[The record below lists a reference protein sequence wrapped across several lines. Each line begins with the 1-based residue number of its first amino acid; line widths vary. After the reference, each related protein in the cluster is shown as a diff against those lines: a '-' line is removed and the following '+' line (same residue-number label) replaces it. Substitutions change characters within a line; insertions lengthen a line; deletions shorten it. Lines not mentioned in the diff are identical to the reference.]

1 MTVNAV
7 PICLL
12 NSNILERNKILG
24 LRQIGADSHPTL
36 FTLASVLWGPF
47 RS

>member
-24 LRQIGADSHPTL
+24 LRQVGADSHPSL
-36 FTLASVLWGPF
+36 VTLATVLWKPF